1 MAECQMN
8 GWAKWDGNSE
18 SRDVTM
24 QGMTYEAD
32 VLFYQ
37 KKKSCFVL

>member
-1 MAECQMN
+1 MAERQMN

-18 SRDVTM
+18 SRDVIM
-24 QGMTYEAD
+24 RGMIYEAD

-37 KKKSCFVL
+37 KKKGCVVL